1 MKRVSIVKTQNCYYL
16 SRFLVANPTII
27 QKTMLKTSHR
37 CAIVIKKHVNEEN
50 PSKLNQIVRG
60 LKILNPK

>member
-37 CAIVIKKHVNEEN
+37 CAIVIKNMSMKKTLPN
-50 PSKLNQIVRG
+50 
-60 LKILNPK
+60 